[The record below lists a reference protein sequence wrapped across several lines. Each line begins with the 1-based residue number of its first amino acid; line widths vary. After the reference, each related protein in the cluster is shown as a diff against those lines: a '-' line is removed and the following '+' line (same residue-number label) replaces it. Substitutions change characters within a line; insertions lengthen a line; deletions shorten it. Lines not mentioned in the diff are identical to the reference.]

1 MSLSVGS
8 PAPDFSLHCHK
19 GGKVTLSEL
28 KGQNVVLL
36 FFPFA
41 NTGVCTKE
49 MCTFRDGMS
58 VYNDLNAKVIGI
70 SVDSPFS
77 LALWAEKN
85 GLQFDL
91 LSDFNKTTI
100 KDYDS
105 VFDVFGAG
113 KWDFAGVSKRS
124 AFVVDKDGII
134 RYMEILPSPGDE
146 PNYDAIKKTV
156 ESLS

>member
-1 MSLSVGS
+1 MSLSVGT
-8 PAPDFSLHCHK
+8 PAPDFSLHSHK
-19 GGKVTLSEL
+19 GGKVTLSSL

-58 VYNDLNAKVIGI
+58 VYNELNAKVLGI

-77 LALWAEKN
+77 LSLWAEKN
-85 GLQFDL
+85 NLQFDL

-105 VFDVFGAG
+105 YSEIFGAG
-113 KWDFAGVSKRS
+113 KWDFTGVSKRS
-124 AFVVDKDGII
+124 AFVIDKEGVI
-134 RYMEILPSPGDE
+134 RYMEILPTPGEE
-146 PNYDAIKKTV
+146 PNYDAIKKTL
-156 ESLS
+156 ESLT

>member
-1 MSLSVGS
+1 MSLSVGNQ
-8 PAPDFSLHCHK
+8 APDFTLHNHK
-19 GGKVTLSEL
+19 GDKVALSSL

-58 VYNDLNAKVIGI
+58 LYNDLNAKVLGI

-77 LALWAEKN
+77 LSLWAEKN
-85 GLQFDL
+85 NLQFDL
-91 LSDFNKTTI
+91 LSDFNKTVI
-100 KDYDS
+100 KDYES
-105 VFDVFGAG
+105 YTEVFGAG
-113 KWDFAGVSKRS
+113 KWDFNGVSKRS
-124 AFVVDKDGII
+124 AFVVDKEGFI
-134 RYMEILPSPGDE
+134 RYKEILPTPGEE
-146 PNYDAIKKTV
+146 PNYDAIKKAL